1 MTASSTRRAISTFET
16 FLSALARLPVGYG
29 QGVFDGESWGV
40 TVERS
45 ADGRRVKLYG
55 EALGGADHV
64 SFNLYRAGGTPR
76 LKPCEMPA
84 EKVMDFVLKY
94 RPDAEN

>member
-1 MTASSTRRAISTFET
+1 MIPGEA
-16 FLSALARLPVGYG
+16 FLAALKQLPSGYSAGMYDD
-29 QGVFDGESWGV
+29 QTWGV

-55 EALGGADHV
+55 EQLGGADHV
-64 SFNLYRAGGTPR
+64 SFNLYFAGGNPR

-84 EKVMDFVLKY
+84 EKVEAFVLGY
-94 RPDAEN
+94 VPNMGGDSQ